1 MPTWLF
7 IVVNMLIAA
16 FVGGITNHFAIQM
29 LFHPRTEWRF
39 LGRRVPFTP
48 GIIPKRKPEIA
59 ASLGDVVASYLVTP
73 EGLQELLA
81 GEQFRLSTEE
91 RIARLIEEIAG
102 REPGLTVRDL
112 AVQWF
117 GEENYVRRK
126 TEFAD
131 YIREGTSRGLAW
143 LWQERGLGNKRL
155 SELFPGWSEERT
167 AEWSEKA
174 ADIVVSALTAEL
186 LSAEGQRMLRK
197 LTAGLIDRSSGFLG
211 ALAAMFVDEDKL
223 VSRLT
228 PVLVEQLEGENVRGA
243 LRSMIRRQIDAAGE
257 RTLEQLAAIVSGEEE
272 PLPWLARKLEEA
284 LPLERLFEAAERID
298 VSCWLRDNRPLWQGW
313 LKRLVNTAGDLL
325 VKHMR
330 TIIQALS
337 LPQVVRQQVE
347 KFPVERLETIVLSVS
362 GKEFKA
368 ITWLG
373 VLLGGIIGLIQSVL
387 MIWFG

>member
-7 IVVNMLIAA
+7 IIVNVLIAA

-29 LFHPRTEWRF
+29 LFYPRAEWRI

-81 GEQFRLSTEE
+81 GESFRISTEE
-91 RIARLIEEIAG
+91 RFTRLIGEIAG
-102 REPGLTVRDL
+102 REPGLTARDL
-112 AVQWF
+112 AVRWL
-117 GEENYVRRK
+117 GEDNYERRK
-126 TEFAD
+126 AEAAA
-131 YIREGTSRGLAW
+131 YIRGGASRWLEW
-143 LWQERGLGNKRL
+143 LWRHRGYGEKRL
-155 SELFPGWSEERT
+155 EELLPGWSEEKA
-167 AEWSEKA
+167 AEWAEKA
-174 ADIVVSALTAEL
+174 ADIVVSSLTAEL
-186 LSAEGQRMLRK
+186 LSAQGQRMLRK
-197 LTAGLIDRSSGFLG
+197 LTAGMVERSSGFLG

-228 PVLVEQLEGENVRGA
+228 PVLVEQLEGETVRGA
-243 LRSMIRRQIDAAGE
+243 LRNMIRRQIDAAGA
-257 RTLEQLAAIVSGEEE
+257 RTLEQLASMLSGEEE
-272 PLPWLARKLEEA
+272 PLPWLAAKLEET
-284 LPLERLFEAAERID
+284 LPLHRWFEAAERID
-298 VSCWLRDNRPLWQGW
+298 ISRWLQDNRLLWQSWLRRFIH
-313 LKRLVNTAGDLL
+313 TAGDLL

-330 TIIQALS
+330 TIVEALS

-387 MIWFG
+387 MKWLG